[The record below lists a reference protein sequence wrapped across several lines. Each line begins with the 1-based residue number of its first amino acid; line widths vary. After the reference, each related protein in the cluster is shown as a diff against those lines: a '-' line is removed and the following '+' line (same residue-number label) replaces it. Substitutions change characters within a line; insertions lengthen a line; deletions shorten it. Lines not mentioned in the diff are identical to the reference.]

1 MNHEKERTA
10 LNPSV
15 AAEGEQ
21 PLTNH
26 NASIAEDAGVVNP
39 QPENSG
45 KGEASCL
52 GKSEKN
58 RLKTVSMTD
67 LYNQVYTS
75 RPPIINSLL
84 YPGTY
89 ILAGAPK
96 LGKSFLMAQLAY
108 HVSTGT
114 EMWGFQVQKG
124 SVLYLALE
132 DDYRRNCQGS
142 STSTARSE
150 MSSII
155 WLTTSTPEAHWMWTV
170 ATA

>member
-1 MNHEKERTA
+1 MIHEKERTA

-26 NASIAEDAGVVNP
+26 NASIAEDAGNVNT
-39 QPENSG
+39 QTVNSG
-45 KGEASCL
+45 KG
-52 GKSEKN
+52 EKN

-75 RPPIINSLL
+75 RPPIIGGLL
-84 YPGTY
+84 YPVTY

-114 EMWGFQVQKG
+114 EMWGFQV
-124 SVLYLALE
+124 
-132 DDYRRNCQGS
+132 
-142 STSTARSE
+142 
-150 MSSII
+150 
-155 WLTTSTPEAHWMWTV
+155 
-170 ATA
+170 

>member
-1 MNHEKERTA
+1 MIQNKERTA

-26 NASIAEDAGVVNP
+26 NASIAEDAGDVNL
-39 QPENSG
+39 QPVNSD
-45 KGEASCL
+45 KGE
-52 GKSEKN
+52 KSK
-58 RLKTVSMTD
+58 LKTVSMTD

-75 RPPIINSLL
+75 RPPIIGGLL

-108 HVSTGT
+108 RVSTGT
-114 EMWGFQVQKG
+114 DM
-124 SVLYLALE
+124 
-132 DDYRRNCQGS
+132 
-142 STSTARSE
+142 
-150 MSSII
+150 
-155 WLTTSTPEAHWMWTV
+155 
-170 ATA
+170 